1 MNDEHGTIK
10 HCVRVIFSCLVIQ
23 VCTAVTSLIVEG
35 IEWDNSCQVK
45 SFKLAAWLLASGI
58 YHWFSPFVFFIKVH
72 AVTSLSAR
80 GTYPDGLMTQSMVL
94 WLGSFAVQVV
104 GWASLVGNDDC
115 ITEPTALGIWSVL
128 ALAVY
133 TVTAWLVSEVSNSL
147 YFTLKDERNA
157 ALAREP
163 VSAVDV

>member
-1 MNDEHGTIK
+1 MNDEHRTIK

-23 VCTAVTSLIVEG
+23 ACTAVVSLIIEGVE
-35 IEWDNSCQVK
+35 WNNPCQVK
-45 SFKLAAWLLASGI
+45 SFKLAAWLFASGI
-58 YHWFSPFVFFIKVH
+58 YHWFTPFVFFIKVH
-72 AVTSLSAR
+72 AVTASSAR

-104 GWASLVGNDDC
+104 GWASLMENDDC

-157 ALAREP
+157 ALQREP
-163 VSAVDV
+163 PVVVIE